1 MNDKNTMIEELFK
14 NIDFIFKDQVEIQN
28 YYKQKLK
35 NMISDKNIKEE
46 VFEHEEPV
54 VHKTR

>member
-1 MNDKNTMIEELFK
+1 MNDKNTMIEELLK
-14 NIDFIFKDQVEIQN
+14 NIDFIFKDQVEIRN

-46 VFEHEEPV
+46 FFEHEEPV
-54 VHKTR
+54 HKTR